1 MCTLLD
7 GSSLRPE
14 VGDQLRKGRFVIASV
29 QVFAR
34 FGYMCLF

>member
-1 MCTLLD
+1 MCMMLG

-14 VGDQLRKGRFVIASV
+14 VGEQLRKGKFVIASV

-34 FGYMCLF
+34 FGYM